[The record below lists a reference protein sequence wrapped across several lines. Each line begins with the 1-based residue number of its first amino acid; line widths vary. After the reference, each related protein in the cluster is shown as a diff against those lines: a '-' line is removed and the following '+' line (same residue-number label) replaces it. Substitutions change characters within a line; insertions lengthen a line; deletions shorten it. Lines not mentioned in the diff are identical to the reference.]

1 MGDFMNENMQEIDTM
16 NIDDSIKTQTKLFG
30 LIAEHASPNRLFV
43 MLNKEIKKSGKDAM
57 MIPMNIREDDFY
69 FTLSNM
75 KKSHVNGAY
84 IAEEYQINAVE
95 LLDEADEFVQVYN
108 RCDFVIREGERLI
121 GTYLGKN
128 GVLEGEALAHEIFI
142 NYIKERN

>member
-1 MGDFMNENMQEIDTM
+1 MNTIDTM
-16 NIDDSIKTQTKLFG
+16 NAADDIKKETKLFG

-43 MLNKEIKKSGKDAM
+43 MLNKEIKANNVDAM

-84 IAEEYQINAVE
+84 IAPEYQANAVE

-108 RCDFVIREGERLI
+108 KCDFVLRDGEKLI
-121 GTYLGKN
+121 GTYLEKN
-128 GVLEGEALAHEIFI
+128 NTLLGEALAKEIFEK
-142 NYIKERN
+142 YIR

>member
-1 MGDFMNENMQEIDTM
+1 MKPIDTM
-16 NIDDSIKTQTKLFG
+16 NADDQIKKETKLFG
-30 LIAEHASPNRLFV
+30 LIAEYASTNRLFV
-43 MLNKEIKKSGKDAM
+43 HLNRLIKANSQDAM

-84 IAEEYQINAVE
+84 IAPEYQESAVE
-95 LLDEADEFVQVYN
+95 LLDEADEFVQVYQ

-121 GTYLGKN
+121 GTYIEKKGTIVDE
-128 GVLEGEALAHEIFI
+128 VLAQEIYRQFIEG
-142 NYIKERN
+142 

>member
-1 MGDFMNENMQEIDTM
+1 MSENMQAIDTM
-16 NIDDSIKTQTKLFG
+16 NAKDEIQKQTKLFG

-43 MLNKEIKKSGKDAM
+43 MLNKIIKEEGVDAM
-57 MIPMNIREDDFY
+57 MIPMNIRADDFY

-84 IAEEYQINAVE
+84 IASEYQESAVE

-108 RCDFVIREGERLI
+108 RCDFVVRQGEKLI
-121 GTYLGKN
+121 GTYLEKN
-128 GVLEGEALAHEIFI
+128 GSLSGEDLAKEIYKQFI
-142 NYIKERN
+142 K

>member
-1 MGDFMNENMQEIDTM
+1 MGDQMSEYIQAPESMNM
-16 NIDDSIKTQTKLFG
+16 DDSIKTQTKLFG

-43 MLNKEIKKSGKDAM
+43 MLNKEIKSNGADAM
-57 MIPMNIREDDFY
+57 MIPMNIRVDDFY

-84 IAEEYQINAVE
+84 IAEEYQENAVE

-108 RCDFVIREGERLI
+108 KCDFVLRVGERLI
-121 GTYLGKN
+121 GTYLEKN
-128 GVLEGEALAHEIFI
+128 KTLLGEDLAKEIFEK
-142 NYIKERN
+142 YIK

>member
-1 MGDFMNENMQEIDTM
+1 MGIGLDGIETM
-16 NIDDSIKTQTKLFG
+16 NANDEIKVQTKLYG
-30 LIAEHASPNRLFV
+30 LIAEHASTNRLFV
-43 MLNKEIKKSGKDAM
+43 MLNKVIKENKVNAM

-84 IAEEYQINAVE
+84 IANEYQEEAVE
-95 LLDEADEFVQVYN
+95 LLDESDEFVQVYKK
-108 RCDFVIREGERLI
+108 CDFVIREGEKLI

-128 GVLEGEALAHEIFI
+128 GNLLGEDLANEIYKQFI
-142 NYIKERN
+142 K

>member
-1 MGDFMNENMQEIDTM
+1 MGDQMSENMQAPESM
-16 NIDDSIKTQTKLFG
+16 NLNDQIQKQTKLFG

-43 MLNKEIKKSGKDAM
+43 MLNKIVKAEGADAM

-84 IAEEYQINAVE
+84 IAQEYQESAVE

-108 RCDFVIREGERLI
+108 KCDFVVRDGERLI
-121 GTYLGKN
+121 GTYLEKN
-128 GVLEGEALAHEIFI
+128 GALVGEDLALEIYNQFI
-142 NYIKERN
+142 K

>member
-1 MGDFMNENMQEIDTM
+1 MSERMAEVETM
-16 NIDDSIKTQTKLFG
+16 NADDGIKKETKLFG

-43 MLNKEIKKSGKDAM
+43 LLNKEIKANNADAM

-69 FTLSNM
+69 YTLSNM

-84 IAEEYQINAVE
+84 IAQEYQESAVE

-108 RCDFVIREGERLI
+108 KCDFVLRDGERLI
-121 GTYLGKN
+121 GTYLEKN
-128 GVLEGEALAHEIFI
+128 NTLLGEALAKEIFEK
-142 NYIKERN
+142 YIR

>member
-1 MGDFMNENMQEIDTM
+1 MGENMQAIDTM
-16 NIDDSIKTQTKLFG
+16 NANDEIKKQTKLFG

-43 MLNKEIKKSGKDAM
+43 MLNKIIKTEGVDAM

-84 IAEEYQINAVE
+84 IAPEYQESAVE
-95 LLDEADEFVQVYN
+95 LLDEADEFVEVYN
-108 RCDFVIREGERLI
+108 KCDFVVREGEKLR
-121 GTYLGKN
+121 GTYLEKN
-128 GVLEGEALAHEIFI
+128 GALVGEELAQEIYKQFI
-142 NYIKERN
+142 K

>member
-1 MGDFMNENMQEIDTM
+1 MGDQMSEHMQAPQSMNS
-16 NIDDSIKTQTKLFG
+16 DDSIKQQTKLFG

-43 MLNKEIKKSGKDAM
+43 MLNKEIKANGADAM

-84 IAEEYQINAVE
+84 IAEEYQESANE

-108 RCDFVIREGERLI
+108 KCDFVIRDGERLI
-121 GTYLGKN
+121 GTYLEKN
-128 GVLEGEALAHEIFI
+128 KTVLGEELAKEIF
-142 NYIKERN
+142 NKYIR

>member
-1 MGDFMNENMQEIDTM
+1 MSENMQNIDTM
-16 NIDDSIKTQTKLFG
+16 NLNDEIKIETKLYG

-43 MLNKEIKKSGKDAM
+43 LLNKLVKADNVDAM

-84 IAEEYQINAVE
+84 IAQEYQEKAVE

-108 RCDFVIREGERLI
+108 KCDFVVRDGEKLI
-121 GTYLGKN
+121 GTYLEKN
-128 GVLEGEALAHEIFI
+128 GALSGDALAKEIYEQFI
-142 NYIKERN
+142 K

>member
-1 MGDFMNENMQEIDTM
+1 MSEHTSSVETM
-16 NIDDSIKTQTKLFG
+16 NADDSIKTQTKLFG

-43 MLNKEIKKSGKDAM
+43 MLNKEIKKNNADAM

-84 IAEEYQINAVE
+84 IAPEYQANAVE

-108 RCDFVIREGERLI
+108 KCDFIIRDGEKLI
-121 GTYLGKN
+121 GTYLEKN
-128 GVLEGEALAHEIFI
+128 NTLLGEALAKEIFEK
-142 NYIKERN
+142 YIR

>member
-1 MGDFMNENMQEIDTM
+1 MSENMQAIDTM
-16 NIDDSIKTQTKLFG
+16 NAKDEIQKQTKLFG

-43 MLNKEIKKSGKDAM
+43 MLNKIIKEEGVDAM
-57 MIPMNIREDDFY
+57 MIPMNIRADDFY

-84 IAEEYQINAVE
+84 IASEYQESAVE

-108 RCDFVIREGERLI
+108 RCDFVVRQGEKLI
-121 GTYLGKN
+121 GTYLEKN
-128 GVLEGEALAHEIFI
+128 GSLSGEDLANEIYKQFI
-142 NYIKERN
+142 K

>member
-1 MGDFMNENMQEIDTM
+1 MQAVDTM
-16 NIDDSIKTQTKLFG
+16 NANDEIKKQTKLFG

-43 MLNKEIKKSGKDAM
+43 MLNKIIKQEGSDAM

-84 IAEEYQINAVE
+84 IAQEYQESAVE

-108 RCDFVIREGERLI
+108 KCDFVVRDGERLL
-121 GTYLGKN
+121 GTYLEKN
-128 GVLEGEALAHEIFI
+128 GALAGEALAQEIYEQFI
-142 NYIKERN
+142 K

>member
-1 MGDFMNENMQEIDTM
+1 MQNIETM
-16 NIDDSIKTQTKLFG
+16 NAHDGIQKQTKLFG

-43 MLNKEIKKSGKDAM
+43 MLNKIIKKNNADAM

-69 FTLSNM
+69 YTLSNM

-84 IAEEYQINAVE
+84 IASEYQENAVE

-108 RCDFVIREGERLI
+108 RCDFVLREGEKLI
-121 GTYLGKN
+121 GTYLEKN
-128 GVLEGEALAHEIFI
+128 GALSGEALANEIYEKFI
-142 NYIKERN
+142 K

>member
-1 MGDFMNENMQEIDTM
+1 MSERMAEVETM
-16 NIDDSIKTQTKLFG
+16 NADDGIKKETKLFG

-43 MLNKEIKKSGKDAM
+43 MLNKEIKVNNADAM

-84 IAEEYQINAVE
+84 IAEEYQENVVE

-108 RCDFVIREGERLI
+108 KCDFVLRDGERLI
-121 GTYLGKN
+121 GTYLEKN
-128 GVLEGEALAHEIFI
+128 KTLLGEALAKEIFEK
-142 NYIKERN
+142 YIK

>member
-1 MGDFMNENMQEIDTM
+1 MNAPESM
-16 NIDDSIKTQTKLFG
+16 NTDDSIKRQTKLFG

-43 MLNKEIKKSGKDAM
+43 MLNNEIKAKGADAM
-57 MIPMNIREDDFY
+57 MIPMNIRADDFY

-84 IAEEYQINAVE
+84 IAQEYQENAVE

-108 RCDFVIREGERLI
+108 KCDFVLRDGEKLI
-121 GTYLGKN
+121 GTYLEKN
-128 GVLEGEALAHEIFI
+128 GTLLEEALAKEIFEK
-142 NYIKERN
+142 YIR

>member
-1 MGDFMNENMQEIDTM
+1 MGDFMSEQRDDIETM
-16 NIDDSIKTQTKLFG
+16 NADDSIHNKTKLFG

-43 MLNKEIKKSGKDAM
+43 MLNKEIKLHNADAM
-57 MIPMNIREDDFY
+57 MIPMNIREDDFF

-84 IAEEYQINAVE
+84 IAQEYQERAVE

-108 RCDFVIREGERLI
+108 KCDFVIRQGEKLI

-128 GVLEGEALAHEIFI
+128 GVLEGESLAEEIFK
-142 NYIKERN
+142 NYIQERN